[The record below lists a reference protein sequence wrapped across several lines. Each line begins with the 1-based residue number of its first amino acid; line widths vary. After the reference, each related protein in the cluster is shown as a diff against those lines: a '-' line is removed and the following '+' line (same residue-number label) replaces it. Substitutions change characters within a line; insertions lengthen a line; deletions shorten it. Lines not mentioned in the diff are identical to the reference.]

1 MNHESFSPRT
11 TEHAPAASDA
21 LRSDFFQSVID
32 KTLKSNTSAAA
43 SDAAPM
49 DVPSAAAPNAVAAPT
64 ELPAPVQAAIES
76 GTPISFSSSGENQ
89 AANRQPDYFLTPS
102 GQLVK
107 NEQATPSP
115 NGSINIEIQSPK
127 LEDNKSLRDAITH
140 QTEMQKQAAKEMIRL
155 WQKDHPGQA
164 VPGWMNDLAN
174 AKPNI
179 PDFVPASTQSANPA
193 PAPENGFVN
202 RGVSNGI
209 GGFANNGGFDG
220 NGMFR
225 GNGGSG
231 DGYLNT
237 GGTDSHG
244 KALGPGETVQAKEI
258 FNYLTQNHGLSPAV
272 ASGILGNMMTESSFK
287 TNAYNAGEGAI
298 GLCQWEGGRR
308 TELERFAAAEHKPVT
323 DWHVQVDFMMKELK
337 GSESGAF
344 AKLQNAQTPREAAA
358 IFDKYYERSSGA
370 ARGERMANADNIY
383 QKVAQA

>member
-1 MNHESFSPRT
+1 MNHHEIFSPLPA
-11 TEHAPAASDA
+11 EHAPAASDA

-32 KTLKSNTSAAA
+32 RTLKSGASAAP

-49 DVPSAAAPNAVAAPT
+49 DAPSAPGAVAAPV
-64 ELPAPVQAAIES
+64 EMPAPVQAAIEN
-76 GTPISFSSSGENQ
+76 GTPITFSSSGENQ
-89 AANRQPDYFLTPS
+89 AANRQPDYFMTPQ

-107 NEQATPSP
+107 NELATPSP
-115 NGSINIEIQSPK
+115 DGSINIEIQSPK
-127 LEDNKSLRDAITH
+127 QDDNKSLRDAITH
-140 QTEMQKQAAKEMIRL
+140 QTDMQKQAAKEMIRL
-155 WQKDHPGQA
+155 WQKNHPGQA

-174 AKPNI
+174 AKPNL
-179 PDFVPASTQSANPA
+179 PDFVPTSTQSANPA

-225 GNGGSG
+225 GNGSNG
-231 DGYLNT
+231 DGSLNT

-244 KALGPGETVQAKEI
+244 KPLGPGETVQAKQI
-258 FNYLTQNHGLSPAV
+258 YDYMTQQHGLSPAV

-308 TELERFAAAEHKPVT
+308 TQLERFAASEGKPVT

-344 AKLQNAQTPREAAA
+344 AKLQSAQTPREAAA